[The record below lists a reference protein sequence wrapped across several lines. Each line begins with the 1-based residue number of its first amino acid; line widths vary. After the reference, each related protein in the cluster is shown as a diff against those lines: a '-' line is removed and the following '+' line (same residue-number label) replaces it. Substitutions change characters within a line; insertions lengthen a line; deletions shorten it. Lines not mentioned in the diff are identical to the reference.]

1 LASGIDWNSLSL
13 HAANSEIRTPAR
25 VNDCSIGFLEIGMGS
40 NANINE
46 NANNANIGDN
56 ANNGEAKRLET
67 LLALM
72 ALSAL
77 LAFRPSPAL

>member
-1 LASGIDWNSLSL
+1 M
-13 HAANSEIRTPAR
+13 
-25 VNDCSIGFLEIGMGS
+25 GMGS

-46 NANNANIGDN
+46 NANNANIADN

-77 LAFRPSPAL
+77 LAFRPPPHYEENTTTGCLLLP

>member
-1 LASGIDWNSLSL
+1 M
-13 HAANSEIRTPAR
+13 
-25 VNDCSIGFLEIGMGS
+25 GMGS

-46 NANNANIGDN
+46 NANNANIVDN